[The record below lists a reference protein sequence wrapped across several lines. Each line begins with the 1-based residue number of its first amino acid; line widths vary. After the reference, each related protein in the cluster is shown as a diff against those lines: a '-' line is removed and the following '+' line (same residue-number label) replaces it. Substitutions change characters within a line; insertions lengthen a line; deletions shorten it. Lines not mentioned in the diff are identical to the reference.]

1 MVANA
6 VQKEKYKTKIMAI
19 IYTYPEKTQA
29 EGNDLILISDSAD
42 SNKTKQ
48 IKVSSL
54 PNTGGGGGGGDTYE
68 IRANPKNGNDIP
80 LVLNAALGAD
90 STVNITQGANV
101 TLTRNSAT
109 QITIDSANTQYD
121 VANSTTLGLVKIFS
135 DTEQTVAAN
144 QVTAIPGQTYGIQL
158 NSSNQAV
165 VNVPWEDNNTQYT
178 AGNGLQLTST
188 TFAADLLSN
197 GGIVF
202 SGNSNELALNLNGT
216 AITGTLAVARGGTGV
231 NTVGT
236 GFVTRGNGTGAIVA
250 DNKLEYDAA
259 GRQLKIRG
267 VGGVAPTLSCTLA
280 IDDAQGPS
288 VDKTACIGLTPQSQS
303 QGSKAMVIDLGA
315 YNEGIRIYRNNYQAN
330 VAMSF
335 QQTVANPSSQ
345 VGTIAISNSGTAY
358 NTTSDYRLKENVV
371 DMTGAVDRVKQ
382 LLPKRFNFK
391 NEVEI
396 TVDGFLAH
404 EAQVIVPES
413 VTGTKDEVNANGDA
427 VYQGIDQSKLVPL
440 LVGAIKELT
449 ARIEALEA

>member
-29 EGNDLILISDSAD
+29 EGNDLIVISDSAD
-42 SNKTKQ
+42 NNKTKQ
-48 IKVSSL
+48 VKISSL
-54 PNTGGGGGGGDTYE
+54 PSSGGGGDTYALQ
-68 IRANPKNGNDIP
+68 ANTKNGNDIP
-80 LVLNAALGAD
+80 LVLNAATGTD

-101 TLTRNSAT
+101 TLTRNSAS
-109 QITIDSANTQYD
+109 QITIASTNTQYD
-121 VANSTTLGLVKIFS
+121 VASSTTLGLVKIFS
-135 DTEQTVAAN
+135 DTAQTVAAN
-144 QVTAIPGQTYGIQL
+144 AVTAEANKTYGIQL

-165 VNVPWEDNNTQYT
+165 VNVPWEDSNTQYT
-178 AGNGLQLTST
+178 AGNGLELTST

-202 SGNSNELALNLNGT
+202 SGGNNELGLNLGGT
-216 AITGTLAVARGGTGV
+216 AIVGTLAVARGGTGV
-231 NTVGT
+231 NTVGA
-236 GFVTRGNGTGAIVA
+236 GFVTRGNGTNAFAA
-250 DNKLEYDAA
+250 DNKLEYDATA
-259 GRQLKIRG
+259 KQLKIRG
-267 VGGVAPTLSCTLA
+267 VGGTAPTLSCTLA

-288 VDKTACIGLTPQSQS
+288 VDKTACIGLTPQSAT

-315 YNEGIRIYRNNYQAN
+315 YNEGIRIYRNNYQAQY
-330 VAMSF
+330 AMTF
-335 QQTVANPSSQ
+335 QQTVATPSM
-345 VGTIAISNSGTAY
+345 VGSITMSNSATAF
-358 NTTSDYRLKENVV
+358 NTSSDYRLKENVV

-391 NEVEI
+391 NDTEI

-404 EAQVIVPES
+404 EAQAVVPES
-413 VTGTKDEVNANGDA
+413 VTGTKDEVDANGNA
-427 VYQGIDQSKLVPL
+427 VYQGIDQAKLVPL

>member
-29 EGNDLILISDSAD
+29 EGNDLIVISDSAD
-42 SNKTKQ
+42 NNKTKQ
-48 IKVSSL
+48 VKVSSL
-54 PNTGGGGGGGDTYE
+54 PSSGGGGDTYALQ
-68 IRANPKNGNDIP
+68 ANAKNGNDIP
-80 LVLNAALGAD
+80 LVLNAATGTD

-101 TLTRNSAT
+101 TLTRNSAS
-109 QITIDSANTQYD
+109 QITIASANTQYD

-135 DTEQTVAAN
+135 PEQTVAAN
-144 QVTAIPGQTYGIQL
+144 TISAEANRTYGVQL

-165 VNVPWEDNNTQYT
+165 VNVPWEDSNTQYT
-178 AGNGLQLTST
+178 AGNGLELTST
-188 TFAADLLSN
+188 TFAADLLAN

-202 SGNSNELALNLNGT
+202 SGGNNELGLNLGGT
-216 AITGTLAVARGGTGV
+216 AIAGTLAVARGGTGV
-231 NTVGT
+231 NTVGA
-236 GFVTRGNGTGAIVA
+236 GFVTRGNATNALVA
-250 DNKLEYDAA
+250 DNKLEYDATA
-259 GRQLKIRG
+259 RQLKIRG
-267 VGGVAPTLSCTLA
+267 VGGTEPTLSCTLA

-288 VDKTACIGLTPQSQS
+288 LDKTACIGLTPQSQT
-303 QGSKAMVIDLGA
+303 QGAKAIQIDLGA
-315 YNEGIRIYRNNYQAN
+315 YNRGIQIDKNNITAT
-330 VAMSF
+330 VGLRFF
-335 QQTVANPSSQ
+335 QTYLNPAAEI
-345 VGTIAISNSGTAY
+345 GTITLGNSSVAY
-358 NTTSDYRLKENVV
+358 NTTSDYRLKENVI

-391 NEVEI
+391 NDTEV

-404 EAQVIVPES
+404 EAQAIVPES
-413 VTGTKDEVNANGDA
+413 VTGTKDEVDANGDA

>member
-48 IKVSSL
+48 VKVSSL
-54 PNTGGGGGGGDTYE
+54 PNTGGGGGGDTYALQ
-68 IRANPKNGNDIP
+68 ANTKNGNDIP
-80 LVLNAALGAD
+80 LVLNAATGTD

-109 QITIDSANTQYD
+109 QITIASTNTQYD
-121 VANSTTLGLVKIFS
+121 VATSTALGLVELFS
-135 DTEQTVAAN
+135 DNEQTVAAN
-144 QVTAIPGQTYGIQL
+144 TVSAQANRTYGIQL

-165 VNVPWEDNNTQYT
+165 VNVPWEDSNTQYT
-178 AGNGLQLTST
+178 AGNGLELTST
-188 TFAADLLSN
+188 TFAADLLAN

-202 SGNSNELALNLNGT
+202 SGGNNELGLNLGGT
-216 AITGTLAVARGGTGV
+216 AIVGTLAVARGGTGV
-231 NTVGT
+231 NTVGA
-236 GFVTRGNGTGAIVA
+236 GFVTRGNATNALVA
-250 DNKLEYDAA
+250 DNKLEYDATA
-259 GRQLKIRG
+259 RQLKIRG
-267 VGGVAPTLSCTLA
+267 VGGIAPTLSCTLA

-303 QGSKAMVIDLGA
+303 QGAKAMVIDLGA
-315 YNEGIRIYRNNYQAN
+315 YNEGIRIYRNNFQAQY
-330 VAMSF
+330 AMTF
-335 QQTVANPSSQ
+335 QQTVASPSSM
-345 VGTIAISNSGTAY
+345 VGSITMSNSATAF
-358 NTTSDYRLKENVV
+358 NTSSDYRLKENVI

-391 NEVEI
+391 NDTEV

-404 EAQVIVPES
+404 EAQAVVPES
-413 VTGTKDEVNANGDA
+413 VTGTKDEVDANGDA